1 MFQSILE
8 QMLIAMPLILGAY
21 ITLSLMKLPDFGLES
36 AYLAGA
42 VGAYLAQDFPPA
54 VSVAAA
60 LAGGAIVGLTVVFLN
75 QCLKIPY
82 LLAGVVVNGFAHGAT
97 LYIMKA
103 SVSRF
108 ALEGGGNERLLVA
121 VIALAMVVLVRF
133 LMRSEMGYA
142 FAVHGNN
149 PHFFSNHRISKGFV
163 MAVGVS
169 CAHSLAGL
177 SGFLF
182 ALTSGVLDITMNFGI
197 VMLCLTALMIGKL
210 CVRVHKPEI
219 FIPCIGIGGY
229 FLMQQ
234 TLLRLGL
241 DLTYFNAFQALFI
254 LSMLVMKMRSNQTTL
269 DHLGV

>member
-8 QMLIAMPLILGAY
+8 QTLIALPLILGAY
-21 ITLSLMKLPDFGLES
+21 ITLSLMKLPDFGIES
-36 AYLAGA
+36 AYLLGA
-42 VGAYLAQDFPPA
+42 VGAFIAQDLPLPVVF
-54 VSVAAA
+54 AAA

-82 LLAGVVVNGFAHGAT
+82 LLASVVVNGFAHGST

-108 ALEGGGNERLLVA
+108 ALEGVGNEKLLVA
-121 VIALAMVVLVRF
+121 GIALAMVVLVKI

-149 PHFFSNHRISKGFV
+149 PRFFANHRISRGFV

-169 CAHSLAGL
+169 CAHALAGL

-210 CVRVHKPEI
+210 CVRVRKPEI
-219 FIPCIGIGGY
+219 LIPCIGIAGY

-241 DLTYFNAFQALFI
+241 DLTYFNVFQAFFI
-254 LSMLVMKMRSNQTTL
+254 LGMLLVKMRSTLTPL

>member
-1 MFQSILE
+1 MFQSILD
-8 QMLIAMPLILGAY
+8 QMLIAIPLVLGAY

-42 VGAYLAQDFPPA
+42 VGAYLTQEFPLPFILLAA
-54 VSVAAA
+54 V
-60 LAGGAIVGLTVVFLN
+60 AGGASVGLTVVFLN
-75 QCLKIPY
+75 QCIKIPY
-82 LLAGVVVNGFAHGAT
+82 LLAGVVINGFTHGST
-97 LYIMKA
+97 LWILKA

-108 ALEGGGNERLLVA
+108 ALNEGDNEKLLVT
-121 VIALAMVVLVRF
+121 VIALSVVLLVRI

-149 PHFFSNHRISKGFV
+149 PRFFSHHHIHKSYV
-163 MAVGVS
+163 MAIGVS
-169 CAHSLAGL
+169 FAHALAGL

-210 CVRVHKPEI
+210 CIRVNKPELLV
-219 FIPCIGIGGY
+219 PCIGIGGY

-254 LSMLVMKMRSNQTTL
+254 LCMLLLKMRSSQTAL